1 MFLLSPYL
9 GLGCLGYRIIFSILH
24 SPYYLSTPRPLLSMT
39 KVLPIST
46 HSPLYSYIVQISLL
60 SENFK
65 IKLNP
70 AKKNLT
76 QGVRGS
82 QVNIPFQKIKN
93 LIKNLNIKIKLQFFT
108 SMDNIS
114 IVKRHY
120 WVSTFCK
127 QYPTLKSKN
136 SVTKS
141 NPKNLSILQ
150 VLLKKKFPKYIKDSN
165 SLFPNPSKVQ
175 WNVTDLM

>member
-120 WVSTFCK
+120 
-127 QYPTLKSKN
+127 
-136 SVTKS
+136 
-141 NPKNLSILQ
+141 
-150 VLLKKKFPKYIKDSN
+150 
-165 SLFPNPSKVQ
+165 
-175 WNVTDLM
+175 